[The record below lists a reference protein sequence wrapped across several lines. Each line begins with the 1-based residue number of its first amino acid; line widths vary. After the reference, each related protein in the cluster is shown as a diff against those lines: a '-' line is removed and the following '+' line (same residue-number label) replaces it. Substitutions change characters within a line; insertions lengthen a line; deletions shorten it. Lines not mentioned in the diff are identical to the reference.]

1 MESTLSSE
9 IPKLIESE
17 PNSLVTSLR
26 KFARNRAAFA
36 GLIIILIFLVI
47 SIFAPVIA
55 PYKAEAQVIKDR
67 LHPPS
72 AQYLMGTDKLGRDIF
87 SRVIMAFQVSMP
99 IGFLSMALSMV
110 VGVSVGLISGFFG
123 GITDNVLMRITDLFL
138 SFPTF
143 FLLIT
148 IAALFGAKMSTII
161 IMLGI
166 TSWGS
171 TARIMRGVVLSI
183 REMEYIEATRAL
195 GASNSRIILRHILT
209 NALSVIS
216 VTATLMVA
224 YAILVE
230 SGLSYLGLGVQPPT
244 PSWGNMMADGRD
256 ILRNAWWASLFP
268 GFALMLVVI
277 SFNLLGEGLKDFFD
291 PTRRARGSTKQK

>member
-1 MESTLSSE
+1 MATTMSSE
-9 IPKLIESE
+9 FPKLNKAES
-17 PNSLVTSLR
+17 SSFITTLR
-26 KFARNRAAFA
+26 KFAKNRAAFA
-36 GLIIILIFLVI
+36 GLVIILLFLVI
-47 SIFAPVIA
+47 SIFAPYIA

-67 LHPPS
+67 LHSPS
-72 AQYLMGTDKLGRDIF
+72 AQYIMGTDKLGRDIF

-110 VGVSVGLISGFFG
+110 VGVSVGLVSGYYG
-123 GITDNVLMRITDLFL
+123 GVIDNVLMRITDLFL

-148 IAALFGAKMSTII
+148 IAALFGAKMTTII

-195 GASNSRIILRHILT
+195 GASNARIILRHILT
-209 NALSVIS
+209 NTLSVIS

-244 PSWGNMMADGRD
+244 PSWGNMMSDGRD

-268 GFALMLVVI
+268 GFALMSVVI

-291 PTRRARGSTKQK
+291 PTRRRGSTGQK

>member
-1 MESTLSSE
+1 MAITNVSKIPVLIQPESNN
-9 IPKLIESE
+9 LI
-17 PNSLVTSLR
+17 TTLR
-26 KFARNRAAFA
+26 KFAKNRAAFA
-36 GLIIILIFLVI
+36 GLVVILIFLGI
-47 SIFAPVIA
+47 TIFASYIA
-55 PYKAEAQVIKDR
+55 PYKADAQMIKDR
-67 LHPPS
+67 LQPPS

-99 IGFLSMALSMV
+99 IGFLSMAISMI
-110 VGVSVGLISGFFG
+110 VGVSIGLASGYFG
-123 GITDNVLMRITDLFL
+123 GFADNVLMRLTDLFL

-171 TARIMRGVVLSI
+171 TARIMRGVVLST
-183 REMEYIEATRAL
+183 REMEYVEATRAL
-195 GASNSRIILRHILT
+195 GASNSRIILRHILNNT
-209 NALSVIS
+209 LSVIS

-224 YAILVE
+224 YAILTE

-244 PSWGNMMADGRD
+244 PSWGNMMSDGRD
-256 ILRNAWWASLFP
+256 ILRTAWWASLFP

-291 PTRRARGSTKQK
+291 PTRRRRGSKPG

>member
-1 MESTLSSE
+1 MSATKVSTIPELIAPESTNVIST
-9 IPKLIESE
+9 
-17 PNSLVTSLR
+17 VR
-26 KFARNRAAFA
+26 KFAKNRAAFA
-36 GLIIILIFLVI
+36 GLVVILIFLGI
-47 SIFAPVIA
+47 TIFAPFIA
-55 PYKAEAQVIKDR
+55 PYKADAQMIKDR
-67 LHPPS
+67 LEPPS

-99 IGFLSMALSMV
+99 IGFLSMMISMI
-110 VGVSVGLISGFFG
+110 VGVGIGLASGYFG
-123 GITDNVLMRITDLFL
+123 GTTDNILMRITDLFL

-171 TARIMRGVVLSI
+171 TARIMRGVVLST
-183 REMEYIEATRAL
+183 REMEYVEATRAL
-195 GASNSRIILRHILT
+195 GASNSRIILRHILNNT
-209 NALSVIS
+209 LSVIS

-224 YAILVE
+224 YAILTE

-244 PSWGNMMADGRD
+244 PSWGNMMSDGRD
-256 ILRNAWWASLFP
+256 ILRTAWWASLFP

-291 PTRRARGSTKQK
+291 PTRRRRSSEPG

>member
-1 MESTLSSE
+1 MSITIASE
-9 IPKLIESE
+9 IPELIAPPRRNFLYS
-17 PNSLVTSLR
+17 VR
-26 KFARNRAAFA
+26 KFAKNRPAFV
-36 GLIIILIFLVI
+36 GLVIILIFLGI
-47 SIFAPVIA
+47 TIFAPYIA
-55 PYKAEAQVIKDR
+55 PYKAEAQMIKDR
-67 LHPPS
+67 LEPPS
-72 AQYLMGTDKLGRDIF
+72 LQYLMGTDKLGRDIF

-99 IGFLSMALSMV
+99 IGFLSMALSMI
-110 VGVSVGLISGFFG
+110 VGVSIGLASGYFG
-123 GITDNVLMRITDLFL
+123 GTTDNVLMRITDLFL

-148 IAALFGAKMSTII
+148 IAAFFGAKISTII

-171 TARIMRGVVLSI
+171 TARIMRGVVLST
-183 REMEYIEATRAL
+183 REMEYVEATRAL
-195 GASNSRIILRHILT
+195 GASNSRIILRHILNNT
-209 NALSVIS
+209 LSVIS

-244 PSWGNMMADGRD
+244 PSWGNMMSDGRD
-256 ILRNAWWASLFP
+256 ILRTAWWASLFP

-291 PTRRARGSTKQK
+291 PTRRSRQAKPS

>member
-1 MESTLSSE
+1 MAATMSSE
-9 IPKLIESE
+9 IPILNKAQ
-17 PNSLVTSLR
+17 PNSLITTLQ

-47 SIFAPVIA
+47 SIFAPFIA

-72 AQYLMGTDKLGRDIF
+72 AQYIMGTDKLGRDIF

-110 VGVSVGLISGFFG
+110 VGVSVGLISGYFG
-123 GITDNVLMRITDLFL
+123 GVIDNVLMRITDLFL

-209 NALSVIS
+209 NTLSVIS

-244 PSWGNMMADGRD
+244 PSWGNMMSDGRD

-268 GFALMLVVI
+268 GFALMMVVI

-291 PTRRARGSTKQK
+291 PTRRTRGSIKQK

>member
-1 MESTLSSE
+1 MF
-9 IPKLIESE
+9 
-17 PNSLVTSLR
+17 TSLR
-26 KFARNRAAFA
+26 KFAKNRAAFA
-36 GLIIILIFLVI
+36 GLVIILIFLVI
-47 SIFAPVIA
+47 SIFAPLIA

-99 IGFLSMALSMV
+99 IGFLSMALSMI
-110 VGVSVGLISGFFG
+110 VGVSVGLTSGYFG
-123 GITDNVLMRITDLFL
+123 GAIDNVLMRITDLFL

-148 IAALFGAKMSTII
+148 IAALFGAKISTII

-166 TSWGS
+166 TTWGS

-195 GASNSRIILRHILT
+195 GASNARIILRHILT
-209 NALSVIS
+209 NTLSVIS

-224 YAILVE
+224 YAILTE

-244 PSWGNMMADGRD
+244 PSWGNMMSDGRD
-256 ILRNAWWASLFP
+256 ILRTAWWASLFP

-277 SFNLLGEGLKDFFD
+277 AFNLLGEGLKDFFD
-291 PTRRARGSTKQK
+291 PTRRRRQIK